1 MGVKIRERRNGKL
14 FLDIIHNG
22 VRRRESLGLTLGP
35 DAQTNKETL
44 HVASVIR
51 QRRELAIISN
61 EHGLLD
67 PNEGKRPLV
76 AYAEEL
82 AAKDAPKNPLP
93 KSLRYLKEYAGAIS
107 LGAVNERWLDGYRA
121 FLLERDAIGKATASK
136 YFSALGMV
144 LRRAVR
150 DLILPRNPMEAVR
163 GISTPEAVKVYLTGE
178 ELERLARTP
187 LGGDL
192 GAEVK
197 RAFLFAAFTG
207 LRVSDL
213 KALTWGGIDRGAM
226 QIVKRQ
232 EKTGRVVNIPLHGA
246 AYALIHDKALH
257 DRQELVFPR
266 LTQGKTNTNGYI
278 KTWAAAAGV
287 DKSVGWHTARH
298 TFAVLT
304 LEGGADFYT
313 VSKLM
318 GHTKPQTTATYAKA
332 TDGMKRKAVDG
343 LPDIDLVGRGRA

>member
-1 MGVKIRERRNGKL
+1 MSVVIRVKRNRLYLVINHQGRR
-14 FLDIIHNG
+14 HM
-22 VRRRESLGLTLGP
+22 ESLKLALGP
-35 DAQTNKETL
+35 DPKTNKETML
-44 HVASVIR
+44 LAEIIR
-51 QRRELAIISN
+51 GRTQNAYVSG

-67 PNEGKRPLV
+67 PNEGKRSLV
-76 AYAEEL
+76 EYAEGL

-93 KSLRYLKEYAGAIS
+93 KSLRYLREYAAGIS
-107 LGAVNERWLDGYRA
+107 LGAVNERWIDGYRA
-121 FLLERDAIGKATASK
+121 FLLEQEAIGKSTASK

-150 DLILPRNPMEAVR
+150 DMIIPRNPMDAVR
-163 GISTPEAVKVYLTGE
+163 GISTPETVKVYLTGE
-178 ELERLARTP
+178 ELEKLAQTP
-187 LGGDL
+187 LGGEL

-197 RAFLFAAFTG
+197 RAFLFGAFTG

-213 KALTWGGIDRGAM
+213 KALTWGSVDRDGK
-226 QIVKRQ
+226 QIAKKQ

-246 AYALIHDKALH
+246 AWALINDKAIH
-257 DRQELVFPR
+257 NREALVFPR
-266 LTQGKTNTNGYI
+266 LTQSETNTNQYI
-278 KTWAAAAGV
+278 KTWVEAAGI
-287 DKSVGWHTARH
+287 DKSIGWHTARH

-318 GHTKPQTTATYAKA
+318 GHTKPQTTAVYAKA

-343 LPDIDLVGRGRA
+343 LPDLDLGRGRA